1 MKKKIEIEQ
10 LTNTDGPMNAVAL
23 EDARTYLGLD
33 GKEELT
39 IDEFRALRAKKK
51 KIITST
57 KKMDRKIS
65 REAIRTSKRK
75 D

>member
-1 MKKKIEIEQ
+1 MKKKIGAAQ
-10 LTNTDGPMNAVAL
+10 LAETDGPMNAVAL
-23 EDARTYLGLD
+23 DDARTYLGLD

-39 IDEFRALRAKKK
+39 VDEFRALRAKKR

-65 REAIRTSKRK
+65 REAIRTTKRN